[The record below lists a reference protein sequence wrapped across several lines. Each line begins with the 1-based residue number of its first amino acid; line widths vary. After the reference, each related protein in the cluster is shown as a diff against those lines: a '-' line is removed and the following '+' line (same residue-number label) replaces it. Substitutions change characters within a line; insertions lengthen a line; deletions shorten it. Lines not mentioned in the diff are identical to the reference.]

1 MDEANDDAATPG
13 RAWTAV
19 DRRRIA
25 LAGGITLLLLGFLLF
40 EAFTG
45 SADEDSDAEAGD
57 WPTSGAAHD
66 DVPADLLLTYQVEA
80 QQCPGLPWPVVAAIG
95 KAETDHN
102 RAPGTSEAGA
112 VGPMQFLPATWQEYQ
127 ADGNGD
133 GVADVEN
140 EVDAI
145 AGAIRLLCANGG
157 DDPATLQAAIHAY
170 NRSDEYVANVLEI
183 ARSYTT
189 ATIDAP

>member
-19 DRRRIA
+19 DRRRVA
-25 LAGGITLLLLGFLLF
+25 LAGAVSVLLLGFLLY
-40 EAFTG
+40 EAFSGPTG
-45 SADEDSDAEAGD
+45 EDDDAEAGA
-57 WPTSGAAHD
+57 WPTSPTAHD
-66 DVPADLLLTYQVEA
+66 DVPADLLLTYQVSS

-112 VGPMQFLPATWQEYQ
+112 VGPMQFLPSTWEEFG
-127 ADGNGD
+127 ADGDGD
-133 GVADVEN
+133 GVADIED
-140 EVDAI
+140 EDDAI
-145 AGAIRLLCANGG
+145 AGAVRLLCVSGG
-157 DDPATLQAAIHAY
+157 DDPTTLQQAILAY
-170 NRSDEYVANVLEI
+170 NQSQDYVDQVLEI

-189 ATIDAP
+189 GTIDAP